1 MVSNSSSIIVLII
14 LIEWSLEID
23 ISLNDESDQNGVTLN
38 LGERQ
43 SCLKRD

>member
-23 ISLNDESDQNGVTLN
+23 ISLNEESDDNDVTLN
-38 LGERQ
+38 LWETQ

>member
-1 MVSNSSSIIVLII
+1 MIVLII

-23 ISLNDESDQNGVTLN
+23 ISLNDESDQSGVTLN
-38 LGERQ
+38 LGQRQ